1 MRQRKIWHVSS
12 ELMLKINRNKERMGS
27 EMHRKKIIG
36 SFLIIGTLLA
46 LYLTINVGY
55 DIFWKHPVWMHRDGL
70 IRKFGFVAIYAD
82 LPLLFIAGLTS
93 TISFFRKGHIWKPI
107 TKGIIIN
114 ITLWLIL
121 AGMMIGIVPTNLTFK
136 ICSLLV
142 IALAIWMMSQTLKM
156 IRL

>member
-1 MRQRKIWHVSS
+1 MF
-12 ELMLKINRNKERMGS
+12 EINRNKERMAS

-70 IRKFGFVAIYAD
+70 IRKIGFVVIYAD

-93 TISFFRKGHIWKPI
+93 TISFFRKGRIWKPI

-114 ITLWLIL
+114 IILWLL
-121 AGMMIGIVPTNLTFK
+121 VVGLMI
-136 ICSLLV
+136 CLLV
-142 IALAIWMMSQTLKM
+142 WGFIYKMCGLLIIGLCIWFLMWIWKM
-156 IRL
+156 IRP